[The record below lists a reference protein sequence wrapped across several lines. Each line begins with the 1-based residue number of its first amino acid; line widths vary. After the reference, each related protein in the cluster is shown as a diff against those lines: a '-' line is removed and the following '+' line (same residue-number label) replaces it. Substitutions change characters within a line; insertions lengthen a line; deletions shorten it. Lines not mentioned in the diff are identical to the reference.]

1 MLERII
7 SGGQTGADQ
16 AGWRAAHAF
25 GVPAGGW
32 MPPGFA
38 AEDGPHPEFAET
50 FGAAEMPTDNAAAR
64 IEQNVQHSDA
74 TLWFGVTT
82 TFAARVTVEA
92 CLEFYKPCMP
102 IDPDASFEP
111 SHVANWIL
119 ESKIRTLNVTGNGET
134 AEPGIGSRVELFL
147 GHVLQQLG
155 HQRA

>member
-16 AGWRAAHAF
+16 AGWRAAQAF
-25 GVPAGGW
+25 GVPTGGW
-32 MPPGFA
+32 MPSGFVTD
-38 AEDGPHPEFAET
+38 DGPHPEFAEAY
-50 FGAAEMPTDNAAAR
+50 GATEMVIVSAAAR
-64 IEQNVQHSDA
+64 IERNVEHSDA

-82 TFAARVTVEA
+82 AFAARVTVEA

-119 ESKIRTLNVTGNGET
+119 ESKIRTLNVTGNGE
-134 AEPGIGSRVELFL
+134 AEEPGISERVEVFL
-147 GHVLQQLG
+147 GLVLQQLG
-155 HQRA
+155 HQRS